1 MFLRKS
7 SDRRDPL
14 PVTMS
19 GVRMGERVLQL
30 GAADAAVAGAIAAK
44 VGMSGT
50 AVIVAADER
59 AAARARAGADKASAI
74 ADVQVAAP
82 AELSRGLAEPPVSAA
97 DGSFDVVVIDLMDGW
112 LSSLPADARLATL
125 RECLRVLRPGG
136 RIVTLEPGTK
146 SGLGTLFGG
155 SRKVDAGYE
164 AAGGTVM
171 ALQTA
176 GFKPARLLAD
186 EAGYKFCEGLKT

>member
-7 SDRRDPL
+7 NDRRDPL

-30 GAADAAVAGAIAAK
+30 GASEAATAGAIAAK

-50 AVIVAADER
+50 AVIVAADDR
-59 AAARARAGADKASAI
+59 AAARAKSGADKASAI
-74 ADVQVAAP
+74 AEVHAAAP
-82 AELSRGLAEPPVSAA
+82 PELARALAEPPLALA
-97 DGSFDVVVIDLMDGW
+97 DGSFDLVVIDLMDGW
-112 LSSLPADARLATL
+112 LSSLAADARLAVL
-125 RECLRVLRPGG
+125 RECLRVLRAGG
-136 RIVTLEPGTK
+136 RIVTMEPGTK
-146 SGLGTLFGG
+146 SGIGGLFG
-155 SRKVDAGYE
+155 SAAKVDAGYE

-186 EAGYKFCEGLKT
+186 EAGYKFSEGLKT